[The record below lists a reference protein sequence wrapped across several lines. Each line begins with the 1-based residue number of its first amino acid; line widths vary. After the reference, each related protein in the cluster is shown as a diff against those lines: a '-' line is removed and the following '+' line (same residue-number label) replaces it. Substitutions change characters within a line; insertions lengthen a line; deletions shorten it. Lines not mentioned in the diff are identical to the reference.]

1 MICQSSLVV
10 YSWGKIMAHPERFVS
25 EQSTI
30 TLVREIQA
38 GDCLVAPEPLS
49 ENRLATDRL
58 RPGKRSRLGR
68 IMLLACLPWLVSGNT
83 PVGCGELVG
92 KETSMNILEED
103 LVVSTYNIKSG
114 ERGLNEVAK
123 ALASQQSDVTCLQES
138 RGTVLGELARKSSME
153 YAVSSWSPVSQ
164 LEQAEGYGNAILTKL
179 PVTRREVYPLYSGDL
194 QRRNLL
200 VATIH
205 RGNDK
210 LVVATT
216 HLTNKE
222 PGLFGS
228 SRDGIR
234 RRQAEEILT
243 ILSTY
248 QDSEIIFCGDLNTS
262 PVSDVIEE
270 FRHMFTDVS
279 KELGDSPVTFP
290 FNQKT
295 LDYIMFRGDWKP
307 VGLRTFGGDASDHC
321 GVTTVL
327 RKQ

>member
-1 MICQSSLVV
+1 MA
-10 YSWGKIMAHPERFVS
+10 YSELIESKID
-25 EQSTI
+25 TI
-30 TLVREIQA
+30 TPVREISADGYLETA
-38 GDCLVAPEPLS
+38 GQMA
-49 ENRLATDRL
+49 ENRLIAEHPG
-58 RPGKRSRLGR
+58 PGKRSRLGR

-83 PVGCGELVG
+83 PVGCDELVG
-92 KETSMNILEED
+92 RNAATDILEED

-123 ALASQQSDVTCLQES
+123 ALAAQQSDVICLQES
-138 RGTVLGELARKSSME
+138 RGTVLGELARKSAME
-153 YAVSSWSPVSQ
+153 YAVSSWSPVFQ
-164 LEQAEGYGNAILTKL
+164 FEQADGYGNAILTKL
-179 PVTRREVYPLYSGDL
+179 PVTKREVYPLYSGDL

-200 VATIH
+200 IATID
-205 RGNDK
+205 RGNDE
-210 LVVATT
+210 LVIATT

-228 SRDGIR
+228 SREGIR

-248 QDSEIIFCGDLNTS
+248 KDSEIIFCGDLNTS
-262 PVSDVIEE
+262 PAGSVIED
-270 FRHMFTDVS
+270 FQRDFTDVS

-307 VGLRTFGGDASDHC
+307 VSLRTFGGDASDHC
-321 GVTTVL
+321 GVTTIL
-327 RKQ
+327 RHQ

>member
-1 MICQSSLVV
+1 MICQSPLVV
-10 YSWGKIMAHPERFVS
+10 YSWHKNMAYPELIVS
-25 EQSTI
+25 EQDTI
-30 TLVREIQA
+30 TPVREIQA
-38 GDCLVAPEPLS
+38 GDYLDALQPRPENQLVVERP
-49 ENRLATDRL
+49 
-58 RPGKRSRLGR
+58 RPGRRSRLGR
-68 IMLLACLPWLVSGNT
+68 IMLLACLPWLVSGNS
-83 PVGCGELVG
+83 PAGCDELVG
-92 KETSMNILEED
+92 KHVAANILEED

-114 ERGLNEVAK
+114 ERGLNEVAR

-153 YAVSSWSPVSQ
+153 YAVNSWSPVFQ

-179 PVTRREVYPLYSGDL
+179 PVSKREVYPLYSGDL

-200 VATIH
+200 VATIN
-205 RGNDK
+205 RGSDE

-248 QDSEIIFCGDLNTS
+248 QDSEIIFCGDLNTG
-262 PVSDVIEE
+262 PGSDVIEE

-307 VGLRTFGGDASDHC
+307 VSLRTFGGDASDHC

-327 RKQ
+327 REQ